1 MYDGSIFEIM
11 IFFQIIFQ
19 IIHVKWSGVVSGVK
33 NRCAAVDGD
42 KILKSFSEYAVIQNQ
57 NPVARFGQ
65 GSTGGLQTEDAF
77 STELLEGRLSTG
89 DRVRASARDGKIVFE
104 SE

>member
-1 MYDGSIFEIM
+1 MNNGCIFEIM
-11 IFFQIIFQ
+11 IFFQISFQ
-19 IIHVKWSGVVSGVK
+19 IVPIERMRIISGVK

-65 GSTGGLQTEDAF
+65 GSTGSLQTEDAF
-77 STELLEGRLSTG
+77 STEDQGF
-89 DRVRASARDGKIVFE
+89 VFGV
-104 SE
+104 